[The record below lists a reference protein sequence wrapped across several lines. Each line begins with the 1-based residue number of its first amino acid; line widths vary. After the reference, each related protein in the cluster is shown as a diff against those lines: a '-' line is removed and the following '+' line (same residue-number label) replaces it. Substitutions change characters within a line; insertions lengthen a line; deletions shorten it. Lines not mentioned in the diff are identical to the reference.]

1 MASREVDQCDSLG
14 GTLNGVLHDPFTL
27 KQHSYT
33 MKLMSTYGGL
43 MVPKNQKLSKRIWKE
58 RGETKT
64 TTFQYTEP
72 FAIIF
77 LDMP

>member
-27 KQHSYT
+27 KQHNCT
-33 MKLMSTYGGL
+33 MKVMSTYRGL
-43 MVPKNQKLSKRIWKE
+43 MVPKNEKLSKRIWKE

-64 TTFQYTEP
+64 TTFQYTELL
-72 FAIIF
+72 AIIF
-77 LDMP
+77 